1 MAGNCRPG
9 GLPISYREG
18 VALGPQP
25 GALGAVPAR
34 DVARLFGVDSQWIE
48 TGRVDLGRHAGRRGI
63 AARSF
68 GV

>member
-9 GLPISYREG
+9 GLAIGHREG
-18 VALGPQP
+18 VTLGPQP
-25 GALGAVPAR
+25 GPFGTAPPS
-34 DVARLFGVDSQWIE
+34 DVVRLFRIDRQRIE
-48 TGRVDLGRHAGRRGI
+48 IGRVDLGRHAGRRGI